1 MSSTAHDG
9 NLGEGMSANT
19 GSGSDLLVAPK
30 CPDCGKYDDSLGRSP
45 FFGVDGRVEA
55 ADRTSWSGS
64 VNSSIGVRD
73 LEGGILRRH

>member
-1 MSSTAHDG
+1 MAHDG
-9 NLGEGMSANT
+9 KLCVGISANT
-19 GSGSDLLVAPK
+19 GSGSGLLVVPK
-30 CPDCGKYDDSLGRSP
+30 GPDCDRYDDSFGRSP
-45 FFGVDGRVEA
+45 FFGVDGRVVP